1 MLRIFKYNLGAF
13 VTLLVVVTCMVVT
26 IVLPLYSMLVKSV
39 QDRSG
44 AFIGFDNFIA
54 YLQNSS
60 FFDSVFNSL
69 FVAILATVLA
79 VLLAFLYA
87 YALIRTCMPGK
98 FFFGAVAIIP
108 LLSPSLLQAISLVYL
123 FGNQGVIKG
132 ALFGH
137 SIYGPIGI
145 IAGLSMWA
153 FPMAMIII
161 KASMLASDG
170 RLYESAIALR
180 TSAVRTF
187 FTITFPG
194 VKYGLISSLFVVF
207 TLTFTDFGVAKVI
220 GGNYSV
226 LATDLFKQVIGQ
238 QNFQTGAVVGL
249 MLLLPAVLSFLIDRH
264 VQRKQIHMIG
274 SSSVPFVPRPHRLR
288 DNLFLGYCSLIAFIL
303 IGVLAMA
310 AFASL
315 VTFWPYNLDLSF
327 TNYRFDIMD
336 GGGWDAYTNSVIMA
350 LSTAVLGTAFIFISA
365 YMVEKVRGFSL
376 LRSLI
381 QLLALLP
388 MAVPG
393 LVLGLSYIFFFNSAN
408 NPLHFLYGGMSIL
421 VISTIVHYYSVGHL
435 TVLTSLKQLDPEYES
450 VGASLK
456 VPLHKTFLRISTPL
470 CMPAIFDVST
480 YLFTTAMTTVSAV
493 IFLYSSHTQLA
504 SVAIINME
512 GAGDIAPAAAMAMVI
527 VITTASVRILHWAVT
542 HKLRTRLSAWT
553 TQKP

>member
-26 IVLPLYSMLVKSV
+26 IVLPLYSMLIKSV